1 MKCSNVPQEPNQI
14 TNTTEYKNI
23 FKIRLPPTFFK
34 ELKSTSIPIMVGT
47 NNGILIIR
55 LNAVSLQELVQ
66 STLGILHR
74 PVAMDISIQVH
85 ILRLY

>member
-1 MKCSNVPQEPNQI
+1 
-14 TNTTEYKNI
+14 
-23 FKIRLPPTFFK
+23 
-34 ELKSTSIPIMVGT
+34 MVGT